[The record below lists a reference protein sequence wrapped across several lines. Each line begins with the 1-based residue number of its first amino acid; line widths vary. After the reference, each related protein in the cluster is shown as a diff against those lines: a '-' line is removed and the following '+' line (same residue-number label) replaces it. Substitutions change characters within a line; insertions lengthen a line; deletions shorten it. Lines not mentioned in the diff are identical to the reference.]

1 MKKPILSI
9 HGPTPTGSEGAA
21 APLAP
26 GLSATAAA
34 EAIEGHLRRFRL
46 WAARTSLADSGS
58 AIVPLWARLDRRR
71 PPSPGGEG

>member
-9 HGPTPTGSEGAA
+9 HMPSPAGSEG

-26 GLSATAAA
+26 GLSAAAAA

-46 WAARTSLADSGS
+46 WAERTSLADSDT
-58 AIVPLWARLDRRR
+58 AIVPLRSRLDTRR
-71 PPSPGGEG
+71 PAAPGGEG